1 MRLWGGL
8 NRFALNKSGYCKRTP
23 LRKTPLPMRGKAT
36 FYPVAGHAARLGA
49 LGETIDCTGE
59 PVGGLDEQF
68 ER

>member
-8 NRFALNKSGYCKRTP
+8 NRFALNKNPHYVKP
-23 LRKTPLPMRGKAT
+23 LRQCAVKRH

-49 LGETIDCTGE
+49 LGEMIDCTGE